1 MIALR
6 GSSPDVTPPAHR
18 ISGPLATVAWLLL
31 AVGLTYGATLGYAF
45 VFDDHVQVERNPWLR
60 EPGGLR
66 LFLTRPF
73 WGFDRERRAIPSNYY
88 RPAFGAFDSLL
99 ARAFGVDPA
108 AFHAA
113 SLLLHL
119 GVCLLVALGARRLVR
134 GEGAGAAALAAGL
147 LFAVHPAHAE
157 AVAWAGGQP
166 DLLAALF
173 ALATVLLYLQA
184 QDPLQNPKS
193 KIQNASLAGLAY
205 LLACLAKET
214 GVATL
219 LVLLALEA
227 TEWRQ
232 ERFSRAMA
240 RLAPQG
246 IALGVYLALRV
257 HALGGFAPRD
267 YHVTAS
273 AASAVA
279 YAGALLARY
288 LGFLVVPFPAR
299 VLTVMPVPPLLSPV
313 ALAGLAA
320 AGLALAGLAVA
331 VWKGRGRREIV
342 LPLAFVFAFLLP
354 VLRADAIG
362 GANFAE
368 RYLYLPSVGVAWL
381 AGLLW
386 CRLPRHRLLVTAG
399 IAAIAALAL
408 AAGTRAA
415 IFRDD
420 RSLFT
425 AALRANPASEIA
437 HNNLGT
443 ALYAAGRL
451 AEAER
456 EYRQAL
462 RLRPGAVAPLANLA
476 LVRERRGDLRGARAA
491 FEETLR
497 RMPTHAV
504 AAVHLARLSSKEG
517 DRAAAARR
525 LDAFFAA
532 GGESYDALVERAG
545 LWIEEGRPE
554 AAIPLLE
561 RAVEEFPERAKAR
574 ELLAKARARKDK
586 KSSMPFLSLLSVL
599 VPVRPC
605 SSVFPWRHPL

>member
-1 MIALR
+1 MTSRFRRALA
-6 GSSPDVTPPAHR
+6 GAS
-18 ISGPLATVAWLLL
+18 LLL
-31 AVGLTYGATLGYAF
+31 AVALTYGATLGYGF
-45 VFDDHVQVERNPWLR
+45 VFDDHVQIERNPWLR
-60 EPGGLR
+60 SPEGLR

-73 WGFDRERRAIPSNYY
+73 WGFDRERGPLPSNYY
-88 RPAFGAFDSLL
+88 RPAFGALDSLV
-99 ARAFGVDPA
+99 ARVFGIDPA

-119 GVCLLVALGARRLVR
+119 AVCVLVALGARLLIRSD
-134 GEGAGAAALAAGL
+134 GTAALVAGL
-147 LFAVHPAHAE
+147 VFAVHPAHAE

-173 ALATVLLYLQA
+173 ALTAVFLYLQA
-184 QDPLQNPKS
+184 KDSIQNPKS
-193 KIQNASLAGLAY
+193 KIQNALAALAY
-205 LLACLAKET
+205 LFACLSKET

-219 LVLLALEA
+219 LVLLILEA
-227 TEWRQ
+227 TEWRR
-232 ERFSRAMA
+232 EGFTKAAA

-246 IALGVYLALRV
+246 LALGIYLALRI
-257 HALGGFAPRD
+257 HALGSFAPRD

-279 YAGALLARY
+279 YAGTLLARY
-288 LGFLVVPFPAR
+288 LGFLLVPFPPQ
-299 VLTVMPVPPLLSPV
+299 VLTVLPVPSLLSPL

-331 VWKGRGRREIV
+331 VWQGQGRREIV

-368 RYLYLPSVGVAWL
+368 RYLYLPSIGVAWL

-386 CRLPRHRLLVTAG
+386 SRLPRRRLLATAG
-399 IAAIAALAL
+399 IIGIIALGIAAAV
-408 AAGTRAA
+408 RAA
-415 IFRDD
+415 MYQDD
-420 RSLFT
+420 RTLFT
-425 AALRANPASEIA
+425 AAVQANPGSEIA
-437 HNNLGT
+437 HNNLGM
-443 ALYAAGRL
+443 ALYGTGHL
-451 AEAER
+451 GEAER
-456 EYRQAL
+456 EYKQAL

-476 LVRERRGDLRGARAA
+476 LVRERRGDLGGARAA

-504 AAVHLARLSSKEG
+504 AAVHLARMSLKEG

-525 LDAFFAA
+525 LDALFAA

-554 AAIPLLE
+554 TAIPLLE
-561 RAVEEFPERAKAR
+561 RAVEEFPDRGKAR
-574 ELLAKARARKDK
+574 EMLGKARRL
-586 KSSMPFLSLLSVL
+586 P
-599 VPVRPC
+599 P
-605 SSVFPWRHPL
+605 